1 MEQEILVCGRHKALY
16 GRLEQLLSHE
26 QYRLKCC
33 TDLDQ
38 TQSSLERG
46 VYRYVLLEYR
56 ISSLRRVMAFIR
68 LIRTHHPQIS
78 LIVLAEPKHSVE
90 DRIVALENG
99 VDDFIDL
106 EVDPRELAARVRRF
120 RLKTPTV
127 MVESESDP
135 MYRFGGFT
143 LDVRNRRVS
152 FLEDGDLIL
161 TWHEFELLLCLLEN
175 SGHAVSR
182 HTLACRV
189 HGRVWHYEER
199 SLDVMVSILRGKL
212 KALVPDQRFIHT
224 IRGVGYYFR
233 GLIKP
238 AMRGEFRHEVISDKS
253 YR

>member
-1 MEQEILVCGRHKALY
+1 MGQVILVCGRHKVLY

-26 QYRLKCC
+26 QYRLKFC
-33 TDLDQ
+33 TELDQ
-38 TQSSLERG
+38 ASFSLEHETFQF
-46 VYRYVLLEYR
+46 VLLEYR
-56 ISSLRRVMAFIR
+56 ISSLRRVMSFIR
-68 LIRTHHPQIS
+68 SIRTHHPQTN
-78 LIVLAEPKHSVE
+78 LLVLAEPNHSIE

-99 VDDFIDL
+99 VHDFIDL

-120 RLKTPTV
+120 RLKTPPA

-135 MYRFGGFT
+135 MYRFGEFT

-152 FLEDGDLIL
+152 FLEDGELIL

-224 IRGVGYYFR
+224 IRGVGYYFM

-238 AMRGEFRHEVISDKS
+238 TTRNCV
-253 YR
+253 